1 MSSGLIG
8 KKVGMT
14 SVFDDRGNN
23 IACTVIEAGPNV
35 VTHVKEEDGPDGYN
49 SVQLGFDNKKEKN
62 TTKAMQGHFT
72 QAGSAPKRVV
82 KEFRRFAEAYDGDVD
97 LGDVIRVE
105 DVFDEGDTVDV
116 VGVSKGKGF
125 QGVMKRHGFG
135 GVGMA
140 THGQSDRQ
148 RHPGSVGASAD
159 PSRVFKGMR
168 MAGRTGGERTKI
180 QNLEVVRIL
189 PDQNAIL
196 ISPGSEE
203 RLRGNLQE
211 AAPALSLTYDRHA
224 RCGNHPRYRASTFIR
239 NHHAEPNGGAVQPY
253 RTE

>member
-14 SVFDDRGNN
+14 SIFDDLGNN

-35 VTHVKEEDGPDGYN
+35 VTQVKTSDGPDGYDA
-49 SVQLGFDNKKEKN
+49 VQLAFDDKKEKN
-62 TTKAMQGHFT
+62 TTKAMLGHFD
-72 QAGSAPKRVV
+72 QAAAAPKRAVS
-82 KEFRRFAEAYDGDVD
+82 EFRDFAHDVSHGDILNVD
-97 LGDVIRVE
+97 
-105 DVFDEGDTVDV
+105 DVFVEGETVDV

-168 MAGRTGGERTKI
+168 MGGRTGGDRTKI
-180 QNLEVVRIL
+180 QNLRVVRIL
-189 PDQNAIL
+189 PDHNAIL
-196 ISPGSEE
+196 IEGSVPGPKNGYVEIFKKASPE
-203 RLRGNLQE
+203 
-211 AAPALSLTYDRHA
+211 D
-224 RCGNHPRYRASTFIR
+224 
-239 NHHAEPNGGAVQPY
+239 
-253 RTE
+253 